1 MSALTNGG
9 ALSRS
14 NNRSPRGENLK
25 MRLLAILL
33 LFTTAMPALSQQ
45 KVAAKP
51 AASQFWVSVDVGT
64 ARATSFSGIGAN
76 LGIYGGNRNSVWGL
90 RDGGHF
96 DLGNLFE
103 CFGEAFSF
111 GMGESD
117 CERGG
122 SVHETALMVGKYG
135 SKDRRSWYALGIA
148 RVDAIGQHDGDQRII
163 GLGLPMEWVYSPHF
177 SWIGSQLRLSANLNQ
192 DNSFVMIS
200 AGLRFGDL
208 D

>member
-1 MSALTNGG
+1 MDCASAIAPKLALRARWLT
-9 ALSRS
+9 
-14 NNRSPRGENLK
+14 
-25 MRLLAILL
+25 LALL
-33 LFTTAMPALSQQ
+33 LTANTAVFAQQ
-45 KVAAKP
+45 KTNSGP
-51 AASQFWVSVDVGT
+51 AASQFWISVDGGA

-103 CFGEAFSF
+103 CFGQAFSF

-117 CERGG
+117 CKRGG
-122 SVHETALMVGKYG
+122 VVHETALMVGKYG
-135 SKDRRSWYALGIA
+135 SKDHRSWYAFGIA
-148 RVDAIGQHDGDQRII
+148 RVDAIGQHDGDERII
-163 GLGLPMEWVYSPHF
+163 GIGLPMEWVYSPHF